1 MEANYVNPN
10 LTDWEQSDLDL
21 YCLQLGCMRESRREM
36 PLLAGKDDISI
47 IIGSYSDKTKNI

>member
-1 MEANYVNPN
+1 MNPN